1 MKRSLL
7 LLFAVVCLGAR
18 GQVGPFVKGDRI
30 AFVGNSITEAGYY
43 ESYIWL
49 YYMLHFPDM
58 PITVYNAGIGGDR
71 AFNILER
78 LEDDILRRKPTVI
91 SLTFGMNDSG
101 YFEFLKNDADST
113 AEVRVKESY
122 EKFVG
127 ITKKLQAYTPA
138 RKVLLSSSPY
148 DETVKN
154 PKNLFPKKSLAMEK
168 IAAFQQAAAR
178 QNNWGWVDLFH
189 SMTEIQQREQQRDPA
204 FTLTGPD
211 RIHPGNMGHFVMA
224 WLYLKAQGLAEKK
237 VAVVDIDAATAKVT
251 KAENCTV
258 SGVQKGHGGFQFD
271 YLAKSLP
278 FPADTISRIWENP
291 QRQSDALKVI
301 PFEKEFN
308 QEILQVKG
316 LGKGMY
322 TVSMDGRRV
331 GEWPGEVLENG
342 VNMAILA
349 STPQYQQAVA
359 VMLLNEE
366 RMALESK
373 LRAYYWLQYDFFRG
387 KGMMYTDDQAAMD
400 SVEVYA
406 KKDWAVASKRDNYR
420 SGRFAVVREGW
431 QRQMD
436 TLVNEI
442 YTVNKP
448 LKHTIRIE
456 PVQK

>member
-1 MKRSLL
+1 F
-7 LLFAVVCLGAR
+7 LFAAVCLRANA
-18 GQVGPFVKGDRI
+18 QVSPFVKGDRV

-49 YYMLHFPDM
+49 YYMLHFPEM

-71 AFNILER
+71 ASNILDR
-78 LEDDILRRKPTVI
+78 LDDDVLRRKPTVI

-113 AEVRVKESY
+113 ADVRVKESY
-122 EKFVG
+122 EKFVR
-127 ITKKLQAYTPA
+127 IQQKLKAYTPA
-138 RKVLLSSSPY
+138 RKVMVSSSPY

-168 IAAFQQAAAR
+168 ITAFQQTAAR

-189 SMTEIQQREQQRDPA
+189 PMTEIEQREQKRDPE
-204 FTLTGPD
+204 FTLTGND

-224 WLYLKAQGLAEKK
+224 WLFLKAQGLTGKK
-237 VAVVDIDAATAKVT
+237 VASAGVDAATAKVT
-251 KAENCTV
+251 RAENCTV
-258 SGVQKGHGGFQFD
+258 SGVQRGNGGLRFD

-278 FPADTISRIWENP
+278 FPADTVSRIWQNP

-301 PFEKEFN
+301 PFEEEFN

-316 LGKGMY
+316 LKEGMY
-322 TVSMDGRRV
+322 AVSMDGKRI
-331 GEWPGEVLENG
+331 GEWPGEELGNG
-342 VNMAILA
+342 INMAVIT

-366 RMALESK
+366 RMAIENRM
-373 LRAYYWLQYDFFRG
+373 RAYFWLQYDFFRG
-387 KGMMYTDDQAAMD
+387 KNMMYADDQHAMD
-400 SVEVYA
+400 SVEAYA

-436 TLVNEI
+436 TLINEI

-448 LKHTIRIE
+448 AKHTIKIE
-456 PVQK
+456 PIR